1 MGIKGLTGLLSEHA
15 PASIRE
21 HDIKTL
27 FGRKVAVDA
36 SMSIYQFLIAVRQ
49 QDGQMLTNEAGETT
63 SHLMGFFYRTLRM
76 VEHGIKPAY
85 VFDGKPPDLKSGVLS
100 KRFEGRQ
107 KAKEDGEEAKEVGT
121 AEDVDKFARRT
132 VKVTREHNEE
142 CRRLLK
148 LMGIPCIVA
157 PSEAE
162 AQCAELA
169 RGGKVYAAG
178 SEDMDTLTFN
188 APVLY
193 RHLTFSEAKKAPIS
207 EIVLEKALD
216 GLGMNMEQFTE
227 LCILLGCDY
236 LEPIKGVGP
245 KNAFKLMQ
253 EHGSLAEVM
262 KVLRAKMA
270 EREEAD
276 LKKEQKAKSTSKKGG
291 KSSKPKKDEDD
302 EDEAMESEEEEK
314 PATKKQK
321 SSKPKNRI
329 ESDDEGEGSDPW
341 DDTEAASSPVRAS
354 SPMRA
359 SSPVASSEAGMKVDE
374 EDAEEDVK
382 EDAKEDTKEDTS
394 AETKEEPADDN
405 DHKMEDVQAKAD
417 DAETKA
423 KDPPKKPA
431 PIRRGGIHVPDY
443 YPWEEAKKLFLKPD
457 VTPAD
462 QVELVWEAP
471 DVDGLVQFLV
481 VEKGFNEERV
491 RKGAEK
497 LTKMLNTKQQGRLD
511 GFFKV
516 TESAGSKSKA
526 TAGKGATS
534 GKGAG
539 AKRKADDKKDTS
551 GKKAKTGGKK

>member
-15 PASIRE
+15 PASIKE

-27 FGRKVAVDA
+27 FGRKVAIDA
-36 SMSIYQFLIAVRQ
+36 SMSIYH
-49 QDGQMLTNEAGETT
+49 
-63 SHLMGFFYRTLRM
+63 HLMGFFYRTLRM
-76 VEHGIKPAY
+76 VDHGIKPAY

-121 AEDVDKFARRT
+121 AEDVEKFARRT
-132 VKVTREHNEE
+132 VRVTREHNEE
-142 CRRLLK
+142 CRKLLK
-148 LMGIPCIVA
+148 LMGIPCVVA

-207 EIVLEKALD
+207 EIVLEKALE
-216 GLGMNMEQFTE
+216 GLDMNMEQFTE

-253 EHGSLAEVM
+253 EHGSLKEVLD
-262 KVLRAKMA
+262 VLRAKMA

-276 LKKEQKAKSTSKKGG
+276 HKKDHKAKSTSKKGSKTS
-291 KSSKPKKDEDD
+291 KSKKKDEDD
-302 EDEAMESEEEEK
+302 EDEAMESEEEETLK
-314 PATKKQK
+314 PRKQK

-341 DDTEAASSPVRAS
+341 DDTQVATSPARGSSPTRGS
-354 SPMRA
+354 SP
-359 SSPVASSEAGMKVDE
+359 PASSEAGMKVDE
-374 EDAEEDVK
+374 DEDVK
-382 EDAKEDTKEDTS
+382 PTGA
-394 AETKEEPADDN
+394 AETKEPIDDDK
-405 DHKMEDVQAKAD
+405 DHKMEDFEAKVDDAEAKAD
-417 DAETKA
+417 EV
-423 KDPPKKPA
+423 PKKPA
-431 PIRRGGIHVPDY
+431 PIRRGGIHVPEY
-443 YPWEEAKKLFLKPD
+443 YPWEEAKKLFLQPD

-462 QVELVWEAP
+462 QIELVWEAP

-516 TESAGSKSKA
+516 TESASSKA
-526 TAGKGATS
+526 KATVGKGTAGN
-534 GKGAG
+534 KGAG
-539 AKRKADDKKDTS
+539 AKRKADDKKDTG
-551 GKKAKTGGKK
+551 GKKAKTGGKR